1 MRNLL
6 SLIEAV
12 AQGQA
17 WFADLLWSR
26 IFFSA
31 YSLGWDSETAGR
43 AWQCATE
50 DRWWLIWLS
59 PAQLW
64 TWGLSRRY
72 TKGNSVQLGSAA
84 KRARGAE
91 KQTPELLK
99 TLASQRPAQPLRH
112 SGVCAGLLSWVGTAP
127 GAWGQSQHVV
137 APSIGVKLPY
147 LTESNKETGG
157 STKGVCHGCVL
168 LPQQSTSSFSR
179 PIWLFTRADSIE
191 VHYRTAWQ
199 NWQAAEQGF
208 QIMKSYTPCTSA
220 RPHDLGKNTHQ
231 SLWGINF

>member
-127 GAWGQSQHVV
+127 GLGTITSMW
-137 APSIGVKLPY
+137 
-147 LTESNKETGG
+147 
-157 STKGVCHGCVL
+157 L
-168 LPQQSTSSFSR
+168 LPRLVWSCHTSLRATKRQGDQQREYVMDVSFCLSSQPALS
-179 PIWLFTRADSIE
+179 PGQYDYS
-191 VHYRTAWQ
+191 HGQTAWRCTTEPRDKTGRLQ
-199 NWQAAEQGF
+199 SRGSRLWRA
-208 QIMKSYTPCTSA
+208 TP
-220 RPHDLGKNTHQ
+220 RVHQ
-231 SLWGINF
+231 PDPMT